1 MARSPLPRHHPTPPA
16 TKNRSPASHRPP
28 EKSKI
33 RKTTLSDPKE
43 TSKKQAYPI
52 HFLCHAQVYQTSDN
66 HQLRSY
72 RFNHFQVLI
81 NTMNP
86 NEIDQFLRLNG
97 GENKFQESF
106 LGPSQPAIK
115 QGDSC
120 RLFFEPTAPPH
131 PVLSQLAYH
140 DPRVAHQAHAAS
152 PAPQYLNA
160 VTGVPHYA
168 NAVPGAHPTTTATM
182 TAHPQPNLQIQPQV
196 VSDIG
201 NAHAGQMV
209 SGFGNQ
215 YAGGSVRFLPPGSAV
230 RMVAN
235 PGGAFPALQPAP
247 QNATNASTVAKR
259 VGVPKQPEVVKR
271 SGGSKPSPP
280 RSELF
285 FKDRSL
291 CTQLPTRLRNSTP
304 PKRPRTT

>member
-1 MARSPLPRHHPTPPA
+1 
-16 TKNRSPASHRPP
+16 
-28 EKSKI
+28 
-33 RKTTLSDPKE
+33 
-43 TSKKQAYPI
+43 
-52 HFLCHAQVYQTSDN
+52 
-66 HQLRSY
+66 
-72 RFNHFQVLI
+72 
-81 NTMNP
+81 
-86 NEIDQFLRLNG
+86 
-97 GENKFQESF
+97 
-106 LGPSQPAIK
+106 
-115 QGDSC
+115 
-120 RLFFEPTAPPH
+120 
-131 PVLSQLAYH
+131 
-140 DPRVAHQAHAAS
+140 
-152 PAPQYLNA
+152 
-160 VTGVPHYA
+160 
-168 NAVPGAHPTTTATM
+168 M
-182 TAHPQPNLQIQPQV
+182 TAHPQPNLRIQPQV

-247 QNATNASTVAKR
+247 QNVTNASTVAKR

>member
-1 MARSPLPRHHPTPPA
+1 
-16 TKNRSPASHRPP
+16 
-28 EKSKI
+28 
-33 RKTTLSDPKE
+33 
-43 TSKKQAYPI
+43 
-52 HFLCHAQVYQTSDN
+52 
-66 HQLRSY
+66 
-72 RFNHFQVLI
+72 
-81 NTMNP
+81 MNP
-86 NEIDQFLRLNG
+86 NEIDQFLRLNR

-182 TAHPQPNLQIQPQV
+182 TAHPQPNLRIQPQV

-247 QNATNASTVAKR
+247 QNVTNASTVAKR